1 MSLSLEES
9 GYVPQEVGL
18 KPLSWAGWQGWAAA
32 DRPLQDLV
40 GSSACW
46 SRFLVQPPKRGAAGR
61 QTRRPGREFKVMWK
75 DDQGWGST
83 EPAAAAAAAKLLQSC
98 PTLCDPIDCSPPGS
112 PVPRILQARTLGRE
126 SVNQRSQGEPE
137 SGLSLDVKGKE
148 TATQLRACTRVRAFP
163 SAGQPSSSSE
173 PP

>member
-1 MSLSLEES
+1 MVQDIRRVSRDSSEEARTATGQRSALEVLGWAAAGEKMSLSLEES

-112 PVPRILQARTLGRE
+112 PVPRILQARTLE
-126 SVNQRSQGEPE
+126 WVAISFSN
-137 SGLSLDVKGKE
+137 
-148 TATQLRACTRVRAFP
+148 A
-163 SAGQPSSSSE
+163 
-173 PP
+173 